1 MTDTEVTHW
10 LAAHARPIAVADD
23 LDGPGDPESD
33 TGDGVAAW
41 IDAAADARVLALG
54 PAVIGTRE
62 LAQLAGRLI
71 DGLVRDAGVRT
82 IALQASESG
91 TTLLDDHVRDGT
103 GSAGE
108 VLESLGSWSWNTR
121 EVLDIVRGLAGT
133 EPRVRLVGVDPR
145 RPATAVRVVGAF
157 LRTAAPDTLEDV
169 ADALADLALGH
180 ADDSTRAAVDRVR
193 ARLDQDVPALVAAT
207 SPAEHAEAV
216 RHAGFLARAAE
227 LAAAPPDRADA
238 VAERLM
244 AEGVLEAVDTAG
256 PDGKVVL
263 WAQADHVVA
272 REDPPSAGFLV
283 RERLGDAYRPL
294 VLSAGGGKTR
304 ALRRGL
310 FGPSR
315 TSKVQRLPAAPDG
328 SLEAEVL
335 AAAPRDPV
343 VDLRNLHGPD
353 TPPAVSKWAEAGA
366 VTRRSVGD
374 EISSSSP
381 AGAVVPC
388 RPGIELDGIAV
399 VRTVHPA
406 WAR

>member
-1 MTDTEVTHW
+1 MTDTEVTQW
-10 LAAHARPIAVADD
+10 LAAHARPIAVPDD
-23 LDGPGDPESD
+23 LDDGAAVE
-33 TGDGVAAW
+33 DGVAAW

-54 PAVIGTRE
+54 PAVVGTRE
-62 LAQLAGRLI
+62 LAQLAHRLI
-71 DGLVRDAGVRT
+71 EGLVTDAGVRT
-82 IALQASESG
+82 LALQASDAG
-91 TTLLDDHVRDGT
+91 TTVLDDHLREGT

-108 VLESLGSWSWNTR
+108 ALESLGSWSWNTR
-121 EVLDIVRGLAGT
+121 EVLELVRGLAPPA
-133 EPRVRLVGVDPR
+133 PRVRVVGVDPR

-157 LRTAAPDTLEDV
+157 LRTVDPDLLATV

-180 ADDSTRAAVDRVR
+180 ADGTARAAVDRVR

-207 SPAEHAEAV
+207 SPGQHAEAV

-227 LAAAPPDRADA
+227 LAAAPPEGADA

-244 AEGVLEAVDTAG
+244 AEGVLEALDTAG
-256 PDGKVVL
+256 PDGRVVL

-272 REDPPSAGFLV
+272 REDPPSAGFHL
-283 RERLGDAYRPL
+283 RARLGDAYRPL
-294 VLSAGGGKTR
+294 VLSAGEGRTR
-304 ALRRGL
+304 ALRRRLLGV
-310 FGPSR
+310 SR
-315 TSKVQRLPAAPDG
+315 TSTVQRLPAAPAG
-328 SLEAEVL
+328 SLEAAVL
-335 AAAPRDPV
+335 DASPRDPV
-343 VDLRNLHGPD
+343 VDLRSLDGA
-353 TPPAVSKWAEAGA
+353 PPAVATWASDG

-388 RPGIELDGIAV
+388 RPGTDLDGIAV